1 MHPTTVFSLL
11 ALVLADKVWS
21 HRHAPAPGT
30 TGSSEAIP
38 VTASDPWDMDDLGPV
53 TFRTERPETA
63 ILDIDTL
70 EASTTTL
77 TGMGSTTMTMTTTA
91 PVQVESVIIY
101 ESSSTTTTT
110 VPSSDEPSSDE
121 SSSATSTDTPIL
133 TSSTTITTS
142 EVSSSTTT
150 TSAPTGDALT
160 TVDDLTRGPN
170 TVQLPMSSAGPVIV
184 INVPSDS
191 YSSGYTTE
199 TIWSSVWEPRNIAVN
214 TVTRSAAF
222 YVPAS
227 SSNPSETPAPT
238 GKSSG
243 ASTARSGAGVI
254 VMTGVGALAAC
265 FMML

>member
-1 MHPTTVFSLL
+1 MHPTTVVSLL
-11 ALVLADKVWS
+11 ALVLADKAWS
-21 HRHAPAPGT
+21 HRHAPAPET
-30 TGSSEAIP
+30 TGKSEAIP
-38 VTASDPWDMDDLGPV
+38 VTASGPWDDLGPV

-63 ILDIDTL
+63 MLEIDTL

-77 TGMGSTTMTMTTTA
+77 TGMESTTMTMTTTA
-91 PVQVESVIIY
+91 AVQVESVIIY
-101 ESSSTTTTT
+101 DSTPTTTMTLT
-110 VPSSDEPSSDE
+110 SSDEPP
-121 SSSATSTDTPIL
+121 SATSTDTPIS

-142 EVSSSTTT
+142 DVSSTTTT
-150 TSAPTGDALT
+150 TSAPTGDVLT
-160 TVDDLTRGPN
+160 TVENLTPGPN
-170 TVQLPMSSAGPVIV
+170 TVQFPMSSAAPVVI

-214 TVTRSAAF
+214 TVTRPAAF

-227 SSNPSETPAPT
+227 SSRQTPAPT
-238 GKSSG
+238 DKSSG

>member
-1 MHPTTVFSLL
+1 MHSTTVVSLL
-11 ALVLADKVWS
+11 ALVLADKAWS
-21 HRHAPAPGT
+21 HRHAPAPET
-30 TGSSEAIP
+30 TGKSEAIP
-38 VTASDPWDMDDLGPV
+38 VTTSGPWDDLGPV

-63 ILDIDTL
+63 MLDIDTL

-77 TGMGSTTMTMTTTA
+77 TGMESTTMTMTTTA
-91 PVQVESVIIY
+91 AVQVESVIIY
-101 ESSSTTTTT
+101 DSTSTTTMTLT
-110 VPSSDEPSSDE
+110 SSDEPSSDE
-121 SSSATSTDTPIL
+121 PSSATSTDTPIS

-142 EVSSSTTT
+142 DVSSSTTT
-150 TSAPTGDALT
+150 TSAPTGDVLT
-160 TVDDLTRGPN
+160 TVENLTPGPN
-170 TVQLPMSSAGPVIV
+170 TVQFPMSSAAPVVV

-214 TVTRSAAF
+214 TVTRPAAF

-227 SSNPSETPAPT
+227 SSSQTPAPT
-238 GKSSG
+238 DKSSG

>member
-11 ALVLADKVWS
+11 ALVLADKAWS
-21 HRHAPAPGT
+21 HRHAPAPET
-30 TGSSEAIP
+30 TGKSEAIP

-53 TFRTERPETA
+53 SFRTERPETA

-110 VPSSDEPSSDE
+110 VPSSDEPSST
-121 SSSATSTDTPIL
+121 TSTDTPIL
-133 TSSTTITTS
+133 TSSTTI
-142 EVSSSTTT
+142 

-170 TVQLPMSSAGPVIV
+170 TVQLPMSSAAPVIV

-227 SSNPSETPAPT
+227 SSKPSETPAPT

>member
-1 MHPTTVFSLL
+1 
-11 ALVLADKVWS
+11 
-21 HRHAPAPGT
+21 
-30 TGSSEAIP
+30 
-38 VTASDPWDMDDLGPV
+38 MDDLGPV

-63 ILDIDTL
+63 MLDIDTL

-77 TGMGSTTMTMTTTA
+77 TGTGSTTMTMTTTA

-110 VPSSDEPSSDE
+110 VPPSDEPSSDE
-121 SSSATSTDTPIL
+121 SSSATSTDTPI
-133 TSSTTITTS
+133 ST
-142 EVSSSTTT
+142 SSTTT

-170 TVQLPMSSAGPVIV
+170 TVQLPMSSAAPVIV

-222 YVPAS
+222 FVPAS
-227 SSNPSETPAPT
+227 SFKPSETPAPT